1 MTWDVVM
8 SIVAVALTL
17 LCIGIYATS
26 FVDWRRREREDRALM
41 QAIEDENLDI
51 SACMTAAVDAG
62 LMALADTL
70 TGCGQGWD
78 TATNTSC
85 LPDAPHRCVRTD
97 VHDVHRCGC
106 GQTIPEPRPTL
117 RTQRITVPQLVLH
130 TQCVDARVDR
140 RYQAV
145 CRHCRPALDM
155 PMERAS

>member
-1 MTWDVVM
+1 M

-26 FVDWRRREREDRALM
+26 FVDWRRREREDRALIE
-41 QAIEDENLDI
+41 AIEAETLDVG
-51 SACMTAAVDAG
+51 AYNPTPVGGDLMT
-62 LMALADTL
+62 LADTL

-117 RTQRITVPQLVLH
+117 RVERITVPRVVLH